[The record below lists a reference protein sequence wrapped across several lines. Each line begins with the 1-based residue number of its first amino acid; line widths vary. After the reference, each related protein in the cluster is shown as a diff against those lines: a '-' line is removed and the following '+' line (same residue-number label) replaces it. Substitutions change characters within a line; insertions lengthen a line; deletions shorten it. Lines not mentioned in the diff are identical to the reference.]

1 MSLTINIYYTGE
13 NGNAKKFA
21 EEMINSG
28 IVDKIRNEEGNIR
41 YNYFYSKEDAE
52 TVLLI
57 DSWKDKT
64 ALDVHHK
71 SAMMGEIAN
80 LREKY
85 HLKMR
90 VEQFTDLSH
99 DYDEIIKRRTATRKF
114 TDKKVEEDKLQ
125 KILEAGRL
133 APTAKNMQP
142 QKIFVA
148 TTKESLEK
156 LDTITPCRYN
166 APIVLIVCS
175 NKNIAWTQDNYSTFE
190 MDACIVATHM
200 MLEATNQELDNI
212 WIEMFEKNKLKTEF
226 NIPEN
231 IEPICLIPLGY
242 KDQTFKGNPLH
253 NNRKELK
260 ETVEFI

>member
-1 MSLTINIYYTGE
+1 MMSSFL
-13 NGNAKKFA
+13 GN
-21 EEMINSG
+21 
-28 IVDKIRNEEGNIR
+28 
-41 YNYFYSKEDAE
+41 KEDILKELNVDTKIGLTKEAQKLSLE
-52 TVLLI
+52 KYGANSFT
-57 DSWKDKT
+57 KE
-64 ALDVHHK
+64 K
-71 SAMMGEIAN
+71 SATLI
-80 LREKY
+80 
-85 HLKMR
+85 
-90 VEQFTDLSH
+90 
-99 DYDEIIKRRTATRKF
+99 
-114 TDKKVEEDKLQ
+114 Q
-125 KILEAGRL
+125 KILESVRL
-133 APTAKNMQP
+133 APTDKNMQP

-148 TTKESLEK
+148 TTKESLKK

-175 NKNIAWTQDNYSTFE
+175 NKNIAWTKDNYSTFE

-200 MLEATNQELDNI
+200 MLEATNQGLDNI
-212 WIEMFEKNKLKTEF
+212 WIEMFDKNKLKKEF